1 MTLPADRARCN
12 PQANDCAC
20 KEQCLRFTDA
30 PFSGVAFPP
39 YDFTLLHVPG
49 VECEMLIK
57 ADE

>member
-1 MTLPADRARCN
+1 MTLPADRARRN
-12 PQANDCAC
+12 PQAHKC
-20 KEQCLRFTDA
+20 KEKCQRRTDD

-57 ADE
+57 DGE

>member
-1 MTLPADRARCN
+1 MTIPADRARCN
-12 PQANDCAC
+12 PQAHECTEKC
-20 KEQCLRFTDA
+20 QRRTDA

-49 VECEMLIK
+49 VPCEMLIK